1 MFNPVFNQDGRVS
14 YFRVT
19 CLAIAIGC
27 FVTGCVMHHETQEVT
42 QVNDT
47 VVSDEVTEVE
57 TSDSE
62 NFEEIRKLALSQIKN
77 ATLYLQTCGELDN
90 TFDNCSFNFTK
101 EFTQY
106 YQVKLDAFA
115 APQFVPSLYTA
126 LISLLY
132 FSPTYKLTVLFL
144 NSILLADFASVKT
157 GATVIAK
164 TTAIK
169 HTTNFFKLFILLT
182 SYSIL
187 HLFWCNYQVFL
198 FYFIIEML
206 EK

>member
-27 FVTGCVMHHETQEVT
+27 FVTGCVMHQETQEVT
-42 QVNDT
+42 QVTDT
-47 VVSDEVTEVE
+47 VVSDEVAEVE

-90 TFDNCSFNFTK
+90 TFDNCSFDFTR

-115 APQFVPSLYTA
+115 DGFDLTVKAKSNNNDSCKLFKVDSNGSYTA
-126 LISLLY
+126 FNQDNTQDESCISDLAKSLNTLTIHRDTDY
-132 FSPTYKLTVLFL
+132 KEGQIAPSGLSPIVHNL
-144 NSILLADFASVKT
+144 S
-157 GATVIAK
+157 
-164 TTAIK
+164 
-169 HTTNFFKLFILLT
+169 
-182 SYSIL
+182 
-187 HLFWCNYQVFL
+187 QR
-198 FYFIIEML
+198 
-206 EK
+206 

>member
-27 FVTGCVMHHETQEVT
+27 FVTGCVMHQETQEVT
-42 QVNDT
+42 QVTDT
-47 VVSDEVTEVE
+47 VVSDEVAEVE

-90 TFDNCSFNFTK
+90 TFDNCSFDFTK

-115 APQFVPSLYTA
+115 DGFDLTVKAKSNNNDSCKLFKVDSNGSYTA
-126 LISLLY
+126 FNQDNTQDESCISDLAMSLNTLTIHRDTDY
-132 FSPTYKLTVLFL
+132 KEGQIAPSGLSPIVHNL
-144 NSILLADFASVKT
+144 S
-157 GATVIAK
+157 
-164 TTAIK
+164 
-169 HTTNFFKLFILLT
+169 
-182 SYSIL
+182 
-187 HLFWCNYQVFL
+187 QR
-198 FYFIIEML
+198 
-206 EK
+206 

>member
-27 FVTGCVMHHETQEVT
+27 FVTGCVMHQETQEVT
-42 QVNDT
+42 QVTDT
-47 VVSDEVTEVE
+47 VVSDEVAEVE

-90 TFDNCSFNFTK
+90 TFDNCSFDFTK

-115 APQFVPSLYTA
+115 DGFDLTVKAKSNNNDSCKLFRVDSNGSYTA
-126 LISLLY
+126 FNQDNTQDESCISDLAMSLNTLTIHRDTDY
-132 FSPTYKLTVLFL
+132 KEGQIAPSGLSPIVHNL
-144 NSILLADFASVKT
+144 S
-157 GATVIAK
+157 
-164 TTAIK
+164 
-169 HTTNFFKLFILLT
+169 
-182 SYSIL
+182 
-187 HLFWCNYQVFL
+187 QR
-198 FYFIIEML
+198 
-206 EK
+206 

>member
-27 FVTGCVMHHETQEVT
+27 FVTGCVMHQETQEVT
-42 QVNDT
+42 QVTDT
-47 VVSDEVTEVE
+47 VVSDEVAEVE

-90 TFDNCSFNFTK
+90 TFDNCSFDFTK

-115 APQFVPSLYTA
+115 DGFDLTVKAKSNNNDSCKLFRVDSNGSYTA
-126 LISLLY
+126 FNQDNTQDESCISDLAKSLNTLTIHRDTDY
-132 FSPTYKLTVLFL
+132 KEGQIAPSGLSPIVHNL
-144 NSILLADFASVKT
+144 S
-157 GATVIAK
+157 
-164 TTAIK
+164 
-169 HTTNFFKLFILLT
+169 
-182 SYSIL
+182 
-187 HLFWCNYQVFL
+187 QR
-198 FYFIIEML
+198 
-206 EK
+206 

>member
-1 MFNPVFNQDGRVS
+1 MFNPVFNHDGRIS

-27 FVTGCVMHHETQEVT
+27 FVTGCVMHQETQEVT
-42 QVNDT
+42 QVTDT
-47 VVSDEVTEVE
+47 VVSDEVAEVE

-90 TFDNCSFNFTK
+90 TFDNCSFDFTK

-115 APQFVPSLYTA
+115 DGFDLTVKAKSNNNDSCKLFKVDSNGSYTA
-126 LISLLY
+126 FNQDNTQDESCISDLANSLNTLTIHRDTDY
-132 FSPTYKLTVLFL
+132 KEGQIAPSGLSPIVHNL
-144 NSILLADFASVKT
+144 S
-157 GATVIAK
+157 
-164 TTAIK
+164 
-169 HTTNFFKLFILLT
+169 
-182 SYSIL
+182 
-187 HLFWCNYQVFL
+187 QR
-198 FYFIIEML
+198 
-206 EK
+206 

>member
-27 FVTGCVMHHETQEVT
+27 FVTGCVMHQETQEVT
-42 QVNDT
+42 QVTDT
-47 VVSDEVTEVE
+47 VVSDEVAEVE

-90 TFDNCSFNFTK
+90 TFDNCSFDFTK

-115 APQFVPSLYTA
+115 DGFDLTVKAKSNNNDSCKLFKVDSNGSYTA
-126 LISLLY
+126 FNQDNTQDDSCISDLAKSLNTLTIHRDTDY
-132 FSPTYKLTVLFL
+132 KEGQIAPSGLSPIVRNL
-144 NSILLADFASVKT
+144 S
-157 GATVIAK
+157 
-164 TTAIK
+164 
-169 HTTNFFKLFILLT
+169 
-182 SYSIL
+182 
-187 HLFWCNYQVFL
+187 QR
-198 FYFIIEML
+198 
-206 EK
+206 

>member
-27 FVTGCVMHHETQEVT
+27 FVTGCVMHQETQEVT
-42 QVNDT
+42 QVTDT
-47 VVSDEVTEVE
+47 VVSDEVAEVE

-115 APQFVPSLYTA
+115 DGFDLTIKAKSNNNDSCKLFKVDSNGSYTA
-126 LISLLY
+126 FNQDNTQDESCISDLANSLNNLTIHRDTDY
-132 FSPTYKLTVLFL
+132 KEGQIAPSGLSPIVHNL
-144 NSILLADFASVKT
+144 S
-157 GATVIAK
+157 
-164 TTAIK
+164 
-169 HTTNFFKLFILLT
+169 
-182 SYSIL
+182 
-187 HLFWCNYQVFL
+187 QR
-198 FYFIIEML
+198 
-206 EK
+206 

>member
-27 FVTGCVMHHETQEVT
+27 FVTGCVMHQETQEVT
-42 QVNDT
+42 QVTDT
-47 VVSDEVTEVE
+47 VVSDEVAEVE

-115 APQFVPSLYTA
+115 DGFDLTIKAKSNNNDSCKLFKVDSNGSYTA
-126 LISLLY
+126 FNQDNTQDESCISDLAKSLNTLTIHRDTDY
-132 FSPTYKLTVLFL
+132 KEGQIAPSGLSPIVHNL
-144 NSILLADFASVKT
+144 S
-157 GATVIAK
+157 
-164 TTAIK
+164 
-169 HTTNFFKLFILLT
+169 
-182 SYSIL
+182 
-187 HLFWCNYQVFL
+187 QR
-198 FYFIIEML
+198 
-206 EK
+206 

>member
-27 FVTGCVMHHETQEVT
+27 FVTGCVMHQETQEVT
-42 QVNDT
+42 QVTDT
-47 VVSDEVTEVE
+47 VVSDEVAEVE

-90 TFDNCSFNFTK
+90 TFDNCSFDFTK

-115 APQFVPSLYTA
+115 DGFDLTVKAKSNNNDSCKLFKVDSNGSYTA
-126 LISLLY
+126 FNQDNTQDDSCISDLANSLNTLTIHRDTDY
-132 FSPTYKLTVLFL
+132 KEGQIAPSGLSPIVRNL
-144 NSILLADFASVKT
+144 S
-157 GATVIAK
+157 
-164 TTAIK
+164 
-169 HTTNFFKLFILLT
+169 
-182 SYSIL
+182 
-187 HLFWCNYQVFL
+187 QR
-198 FYFIIEML
+198 
-206 EK
+206 

>member
-42 QVNDT
+42 QVTDT
-47 VVSDEVTEVE
+47 VVSDEVAEVE

-77 ATLYLQTCGELDN
+77 ATLYLQTFGELDN

-115 APQFVPSLYTA
+115 DGFDLTVKAKSNNNDSCKLFKVDSNGSYTA
-126 LISLLY
+126 FNQDNTQDDSCISDLAKSLNTLTIHRDTDY
-132 FSPTYKLTVLFL
+132 KEGQIAPSGLSPIVRNL
-144 NSILLADFASVKT
+144 S
-157 GATVIAK
+157 
-164 TTAIK
+164 
-169 HTTNFFKLFILLT
+169 
-182 SYSIL
+182 
-187 HLFWCNYQVFL
+187 QR
-198 FYFIIEML
+198 
-206 EK
+206 

>member
-27 FVTGCVMHHETQEVT
+27 FVTGCVMHQETQEVT
-42 QVNDT
+42 QVTDT
-47 VVSDEVTEVE
+47 VVSDEVAEVE

-90 TFDNCSFNFTK
+90 TFDNCSFDFTK

-115 APQFVPSLYTA
+115 DGFDLTVKAKSNNNDSCKLFKVDSNGSYTA
-126 LISLLY
+126 FNQDNTQDESCISDLANSLNTLTIHRDTDY
-132 FSPTYKLTVLFL
+132 KEGQIAPSGLSPIDHNL
-144 NSILLADFASVKT
+144 S
-157 GATVIAK
+157 
-164 TTAIK
+164 
-169 HTTNFFKLFILLT
+169 
-182 SYSIL
+182 
-187 HLFWCNYQVFL
+187 QR
-198 FYFIIEML
+198 
-206 EK
+206 

>member
-14 YFRVT
+14 CFRVT

-27 FVTGCVMHHETQEVT
+27 FVTGCVMHQETQEVT
-42 QVNDT
+42 QVTDT
-47 VVSDEVTEVE
+47 VVSDEVAEVE

-90 TFDNCSFNFTK
+90 TFDNCSFDFTK

-115 APQFVPSLYTA
+115 DGFDLTVKAKSNNNDSCKLFKVDSNGSYTA
-126 LISLLY
+126 FNQDNTQDESCISDLANSLNTLTIHRDTDY
-132 FSPTYKLTVLFL
+132 KEGQIAPSGLSPIVHNL
-144 NSILLADFASVKT
+144 S
-157 GATVIAK
+157 
-164 TTAIK
+164 
-169 HTTNFFKLFILLT
+169 
-182 SYSIL
+182 
-187 HLFWCNYQVFL
+187 QR
-198 FYFIIEML
+198 
-206 EK
+206 

>member
-27 FVTGCVMHHETQEVT
+27 FVTGCVMHQETQEVT
-42 QVNDT
+42 QVTDT
-47 VVSDEVTEVE
+47 VVSDEVAEVE
-57 TSDSE
+57 TSNSE

-90 TFDNCSFNFTK
+90 TFDNCSFDFTK

-115 APQFVPSLYTA
+115 DGFDLTVKAKSNNNDSCKLFKVDSNGSYTA
-126 LISLLY
+126 FNQDNTQDDSCISDLAKSLNTLTIHRDTDY
-132 FSPTYKLTVLFL
+132 KEGQIAPSGLSPIVHNL
-144 NSILLADFASVKT
+144 S
-157 GATVIAK
+157 
-164 TTAIK
+164 
-169 HTTNFFKLFILLT
+169 
-182 SYSIL
+182 
-187 HLFWCNYQVFL
+187 QR
-198 FYFIIEML
+198 
-206 EK
+206 

>member
-27 FVTGCVMHHETQEVT
+27 FVTGCVMHQETQEVT
-42 QVNDT
+42 QVTDT
-47 VVSDEVTEVE
+47 VVSDEVAEVE

-62 NFEEIRKLALSQIKN
+62 NFGEIRKLALSQIKN

-90 TFDNCSFNFTK
+90 TFDNCSFDFTK

-115 APQFVPSLYTA
+115 DGFDLTVKAKSNNNDSCKLFKVDSNGSYTA
-126 LISLLY
+126 FNQDNTQDESCISDLANSLNTLTIHRDTDY
-132 FSPTYKLTVLFL
+132 KEGQIAPSGLSPIVHNL
-144 NSILLADFASVKT
+144 S
-157 GATVIAK
+157 
-164 TTAIK
+164 
-169 HTTNFFKLFILLT
+169 
-182 SYSIL
+182 
-187 HLFWCNYQVFL
+187 QR
-198 FYFIIEML
+198 
-206 EK
+206 

>member
-27 FVTGCVMHHETQEVT
+27 FVTGCVMHQETQEVT
-42 QVNDT
+42 QVTDT
-47 VVSDEVTEVE
+47 VVSDEVAEVE

-77 ATLYLQTCGELDN
+77 ATLYLQTCGEIDN
-90 TFDNCSFNFTK
+90 TFDNCSFDFTK

-115 APQFVPSLYTA
+115 DGFDLTVKAKSNNNDSCKLFKVDSNGSYTA
-126 LISLLY
+126 FNQDNTQDESCISDLANSLNTLTIHRDTDY
-132 FSPTYKLTVLFL
+132 KEGQIAPSGLSPIVHNL
-144 NSILLADFASVKT
+144 S
-157 GATVIAK
+157 
-164 TTAIK
+164 
-169 HTTNFFKLFILLT
+169 
-182 SYSIL
+182 
-187 HLFWCNYQVFL
+187 QR
-198 FYFIIEML
+198 
-206 EK
+206 

>member
-27 FVTGCVMHHETQEVT
+27 FVTGCVMHQETQEVT
-42 QVNDT
+42 QVTDT
-47 VVSDEVTEVE
+47 VVSDEVAEVE

-77 ATLYLQTCGELDN
+77 ANLYLQTCGELDN
-90 TFDNCSFNFTK
+90 TFDNCSFDFTK

-115 APQFVPSLYTA
+115 DGFDLTVKAKSNNNDSCKLFKVDSNGSYTA
-126 LISLLY
+126 FNQDNTQDESCISDLANSLNTLTIHRDTDY
-132 FSPTYKLTVLFL
+132 KEGQIAPSGLSPIVHNL
-144 NSILLADFASVKT
+144 S
-157 GATVIAK
+157 
-164 TTAIK
+164 
-169 HTTNFFKLFILLT
+169 
-182 SYSIL
+182 
-187 HLFWCNYQVFL
+187 QR
-198 FYFIIEML
+198 
-206 EK
+206 

>member
-27 FVTGCVMHHETQEVT
+27 FVTGCVMHQETQEVT
-42 QVNDT
+42 QVTDT
-47 VVSDEVTEVE
+47 VVSDEVAEVE

-90 TFDNCSFNFTK
+90 TFDNCSFDFTK

-115 APQFVPSLYTA
+115 DGFDLTVKAKSNNNDSCKLFKVDSNGSYTA
-126 LISLLY
+126 FNQDNTQDESCISDLANSLNTLTIHRDTDY
-132 FSPTYKLTVLFL
+132 KEGQSAPSGLSPIVHNL
-144 NSILLADFASVKT
+144 S
-157 GATVIAK
+157 
-164 TTAIK
+164 
-169 HTTNFFKLFILLT
+169 
-182 SYSIL
+182 
-187 HLFWCNYQVFL
+187 QR
-198 FYFIIEML
+198 
-206 EK
+206 

>member
-27 FVTGCVMHHETQEVT
+27 FVTGCVMHQETQEVT
-42 QVNDT
+42 QVTDT
-47 VVSDEVTEVE
+47 VVSDEVAEVE

-90 TFDNCSFNFTK
+90 TFDNCSFDFTK

-115 APQFVPSLYTA
+115 DGFDLTVKAKSNNNDSCKLFKVDSNGSYTA
-126 LISLLY
+126 FNQDNTQDESCISDLANSLNTLTFHRDTDY
-132 FSPTYKLTVLFL
+132 IECQIAPSGLSPIVHNL
-144 NSILLADFASVKT
+144 S
-157 GATVIAK
+157 
-164 TTAIK
+164 
-169 HTTNFFKLFILLT
+169 
-182 SYSIL
+182 
-187 HLFWCNYQVFL
+187 QR
-198 FYFIIEML
+198 
-206 EK
+206 

>member
-27 FVTGCVMHHETQEVT
+27 FVTGCVMHQETQEVT
-42 QVNDT
+42 QVTDT
-47 VVSDEVTEVE
+47 VVSDEVAEVE

-90 TFDNCSFNFTK
+90 TFDNCSFDFTK

-115 APQFVPSLYTA
+115 DGFDLTVKAKSNNNDSCKLFKVDSNGSYTA
-126 LISLLY
+126 FNQDNTQDESCISDLANSLNTLTMHRDTDY
-132 FSPTYKLTVLFL
+132 KEGQIAPSGLSPIVHNL
-144 NSILLADFASVKT
+144 S
-157 GATVIAK
+157 
-164 TTAIK
+164 
-169 HTTNFFKLFILLT
+169 
-182 SYSIL
+182 
-187 HLFWCNYQVFL
+187 QR
-198 FYFIIEML
+198 
-206 EK
+206 

>member
-27 FVTGCVMHHETQEVT
+27 FVTGCVMHQETQEVT
-42 QVNDT
+42 QVTDT
-47 VVSDEVTEVE
+47 VVSDEVAEVE

-115 APQFVPSLYTA
+115 DGFDLTIKAKSNNNDSCKLFKVDSNGSYTA
-126 LISLLY
+126 FNQDNTQDDSCISDLANSLNTLTIHRDTDY
-132 FSPTYKLTVLFL
+132 KEGQIAPSGLSPIVHNL
-144 NSILLADFASVKT
+144 S
-157 GATVIAK
+157 
-164 TTAIK
+164 
-169 HTTNFFKLFILLT
+169 
-182 SYSIL
+182 
-187 HLFWCNYQVFL
+187 QR
-198 FYFIIEML
+198 
-206 EK
+206 

>member
-27 FVTGCVMHHETQEVT
+27 FVTGCVMHQETQEVT
-42 QVNDT
+42 QVTDT
-47 VVSDEVTEVE
+47 VVSDEVAEVE

-90 TFDNCSFNFTK
+90 TFDNCSFDFTK

-115 APQFVPSLYTA
+115 DGFDLTVKAKSNNNDSCKLFRVDSNGSYTA
-126 LISLLY
+126 FNQDNTQDESCISDLANSLNTLTIHRDTDY
-132 FSPTYKLTVLFL
+132 KEGQIAPSGLSPIVHNL
-144 NSILLADFASVKT
+144 S
-157 GATVIAK
+157 
-164 TTAIK
+164 
-169 HTTNFFKLFILLT
+169 
-182 SYSIL
+182 
-187 HLFWCNYQVFL
+187 QR
-198 FYFIIEML
+198 
-206 EK
+206 

>member
-27 FVTGCVMHHETQEVT
+27 FVTGCVMHQETQEVT
-42 QVNDT
+42 QVTDT
-47 VVSDEVTEVE
+47 VVSDEVAEVE

-90 TFDNCSFNFTK
+90 TFDNCSFDFTK

-115 APQFVPSLYTA
+115 DGFDLTVKAKSNNNDSCKLFKVDSNGSYTA
-126 LISLLY
+126 FNKDNTQDESCISDLANSLNTLTIHRDTDY
-132 FSPTYKLTVLFL
+132 KEGQIAPSGLSPIVHNL
-144 NSILLADFASVKT
+144 S
-157 GATVIAK
+157 
-164 TTAIK
+164 
-169 HTTNFFKLFILLT
+169 
-182 SYSIL
+182 
-187 HLFWCNYQVFL
+187 QR
-198 FYFIIEML
+198 
-206 EK
+206 

>member
-1 MFNPVFNQDGRVS
+1 MFDPVFNQDGRGS

-27 FVTGCVMHHETQEVT
+27 FVTGCVMHQETQEVT
-42 QVNDT
+42 QVTDT
-47 VVSDEVTEVE
+47 VVSDEVAEVE

-90 TFDNCSFNFTK
+90 TFDNCSFDFTK

-115 APQFVPSLYTA
+115 DGFDLTVKAKSNNNDSCKLFKVDSNGSYTA
-126 LISLLY
+126 FNQDNTQDESCISDLANSLNTLTIHRDTDY
-132 FSPTYKLTVLFL
+132 KEGQIAPSGLSPIVHNL
-144 NSILLADFASVKT
+144 S
-157 GATVIAK
+157 
-164 TTAIK
+164 
-169 HTTNFFKLFILLT
+169 
-182 SYSIL
+182 
-187 HLFWCNYQVFL
+187 QR
-198 FYFIIEML
+198 
-206 EK
+206 

>member
-1 MFNPVFNQDGRVS
+1 MFNPVFNLDGRVS

-27 FVTGCVMHHETQEVT
+27 FVTGCVMHQETQEVT
-42 QVNDT
+42 QVTDT
-47 VVSDEVTEVE
+47 VVSDEVAEVE

-115 APQFVPSLYTA
+115 DGFDLTIKAKSNNNDSCKLFKVDSNGSYTA
-126 LISLLY
+126 FNQDNTQDDSCISDLAKSLNTLTIHRDTDY
-132 FSPTYKLTVLFL
+132 KEGQIAPSGLSPIVRNL
-144 NSILLADFASVKT
+144 S
-157 GATVIAK
+157 
-164 TTAIK
+164 
-169 HTTNFFKLFILLT
+169 
-182 SYSIL
+182 
-187 HLFWCNYQVFL
+187 QR
-198 FYFIIEML
+198 
-206 EK
+206 

>member
-27 FVTGCVMHHETQEVT
+27 FVTGCVMHQETQEVT
-42 QVNDT
+42 QVTDT
-47 VVSDEVTEVE
+47 VVSDEVAEVE

-115 APQFVPSLYTA
+115 DGFDLTIKAKSNNNDSCKLFKVDSNGSYTA
-126 LISLLY
+126 FNQDNTQDESCISDLANSLNTLTIHRDTDY
-132 FSPTYKLTVLFL
+132 KEGQIAPSGLSPIVRNL
-144 NSILLADFASVKT
+144 S
-157 GATVIAK
+157 
-164 TTAIK
+164 
-169 HTTNFFKLFILLT
+169 
-182 SYSIL
+182 
-187 HLFWCNYQVFL
+187 QR
-198 FYFIIEML
+198 
-206 EK
+206 

>member
-27 FVTGCVMHHETQEVT
+27 FVTGCVMHQETQEVT
-42 QVNDT
+42 QVTDT
-47 VVSDEVTEVE
+47 VVSDEVAEVE

-90 TFDNCSFNFTK
+90 TFDNCSFDFTK

-115 APQFVPSLYTA
+115 DGFDLTIKAKSNNNDSCKLFKVDSNGSYTA
-126 LISLLY
+126 FNQDNTQDESCISDLANSLNNLTIHRDTDY
-132 FSPTYKLTVLFL
+132 KEGQIAPSGLSPIVHNL
-144 NSILLADFASVKT
+144 S
-157 GATVIAK
+157 
-164 TTAIK
+164 
-169 HTTNFFKLFILLT
+169 
-182 SYSIL
+182 
-187 HLFWCNYQVFL
+187 QR
-198 FYFIIEML
+198 
-206 EK
+206 